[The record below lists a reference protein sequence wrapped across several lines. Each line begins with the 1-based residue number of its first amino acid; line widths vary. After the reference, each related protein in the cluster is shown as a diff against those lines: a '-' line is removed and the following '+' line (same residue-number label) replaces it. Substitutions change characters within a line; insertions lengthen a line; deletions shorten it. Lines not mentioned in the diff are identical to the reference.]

1 MNFEIYK
8 KNHPHITGGCSGLYL
23 IFLKPIL
30 PLIYRLT
37 YRIRYMRVDYNGIGL
52 PPLILDSL

>member
-1 MNFEIYK
+1 MIFEIYK
-8 KNHPHITGGCSGLYL
+8 KNHPHITGGCSGL
-23 IFLKPIL
+23 LKPIL